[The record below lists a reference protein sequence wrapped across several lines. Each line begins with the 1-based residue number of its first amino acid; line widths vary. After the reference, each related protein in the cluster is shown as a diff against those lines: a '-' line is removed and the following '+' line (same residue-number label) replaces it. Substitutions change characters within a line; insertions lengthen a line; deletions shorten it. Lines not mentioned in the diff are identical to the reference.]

1 MGRPSRQQRCN
12 GGKPVSPRVVRAV
25 FSLNTQATLGL
36 VLSTRLLTKRYG
48 SLTAVEDL
56 DLEIAPGELFG
67 FLGPNGAGKTTTIKM
82 LVGLLRPTSGSARV
96 AGIDIAAEP
105 ERAKAKIGYVPDAA
119 TLYDKLSAG
128 DFLEFSGD
136 LYHVEPRL
144 RDRRIDAPLKLVH
157 LPQPRTDLLPCHS

>member
-25 FSLNTQATLGL
+25 FSLNTQATLGA

-56 DLEIAPGELFG
+56 DLEVLPGELFG

-82 LVGLLRPTSGSARV
+82 LVGLILHTCGSAMV
-96 AGIDIAAEP
+96 AGHVFEVVAAM
-105 ERAKAKIGYVPDAA
+105 AKANIRP
-119 TLYDKLSAG
+119 
-128 DFLEFSGD
+128 E
-136 LYHVEPRL
+136 HE
-144 RDRRIDAPLKLVH
+144 
-157 LPQPRTDLLPCHS
+157 

>member
-12 GGKPVSPRVVRAV
+12 GGKPVTREADAAPIRVEFEVPSPCWAILGG
-25 FSLNTQATLGL
+25 SLGVPPLDWAT

-56 DLEIAPGELFG
+56 DLEVVNGELFG

-96 AGIDIAAEP
+96 AGVDIMAEP
-105 ERAKAKIGYVPDAA
+105 ERAKARIGYVPDAA
-119 TLYDKLSAG
+119 TLYDKLSA
-128 DFLEFSGD
+128 
-136 LYHVEPRL
+136 R
-144 RDRRIDAPLKLVH
+144 A
-157 LPQPRTDLLPCHS
+157 